1 MMNTKDNE
9 LLEMTLKLLES
20 GDNLEANELAEQIVK
35 MTNIRTLKKEYPE
48 NTIKRRSDGR
58 YYKHVNRKAFSSMT
72 YEGLIEKIYKEFY
85 TKKEY
90 TLEEIF
96 PQFQIYR
103 RDDENV
109 SSNTLKD
116 HNGYWKNYIK
126 GSKLVKMPIENI
138 TAKDIKDFYK
148 SVVTNNE
155 ISEGT
160 FDFIRTILNKLF
172 DYAIGEMEILKYNP
186 VPSVKVAPYKKHF
199 KAKRD
204 TYKDVYK
211 IKDRTKLLQYLEQH
225 NDDIYSLAT
234 QLAFRLVIRFG
245 ELSALRWEDINDE
258 YVSICHQRVERQV
271 MNDDLTF
278 EPRTMENIDRMK
290 GGQEEGKRRQYLTEQ
305 SREILKKV
313 KELNPN
319 GEFVFMVDGR
329 QFNTCT
335 FNRHLKK
342 LCDEAGVEYHSSHKI
357 RFTSASMLYDGSN
370 LAYVSRLLGHTTTQM
385 TLHYFRNIIDEDE
398 ARDLMKK
405 LDTNY
410 EN

>member
-1 MMNTKDNE
+1 MMN
-9 LLEMTLKLLES
+9 EMMMEPEVNAIILSMLKEDGKIDS
-20 GDNLEANELAEQIVK
+20 TVLAERIEYT
-35 MTNIRTLKKEYPE
+35 MNMRTLKTKYPE
-48 NTIKRRSDGR
+48 NTIKRRTDGR

-72 YEGLIEKIYKEFY
+72 YEGLLKKIYNECY
-85 TKKEY
+85 AKKEY

-103 RDDENV
+103 RDEENV

-126 GSKLVKMPIENI
+126 DSKLVKMPIEDI

-148 SVVTNNE
+148 EVVTNNE

-199 KAKRD
+199 KARRD

-211 IKDRTKLLQYLEQH
+211 IKDRTKLLHYLEQH

-234 QLAFRLVIRFG
+234 QLSFRLVIRFG
-245 ELSALRWEDINDE
+245 ELSALRWEDIDDE
-258 YVSICHQRVERQV
+258 YVYICHQRVERQV

-313 KELNPN
+313 KELNPD
-319 GEFVFMVDGR
+319 GEFVFMADGR

-342 LCDEAGVEYHSSHKI
+342 LCDKAGVEYHSSHKI
-357 RFTSASMLYDGSN
+357 RFTSASMLYDGTN
-370 LAYVSRLLGHTTTQM
+370 LAHVSRLLGHTTTQM
-385 TLHYFRNIIDEDE
+385 TLHYFRNIIGEDE
-398 ARDLMKK
+398 VKDLMKK
-405 LDTNY
+405 LDIKH
-410 EN
+410 